1 MVKHGKTLLSLFF
14 STSVEAEASCFVCFN
29 RALAVKNASKVR
41 SASEWTS
48 WARQNRKSTGLFR
61 RWVSHMAFGE
71 AAKMDVHHTHTREI
85 ELVWC
90 WCLFFWVVESRI
102 QMEGLILAVGCLLF
116 FPTLMLRSP
125 EYGMLSKCRWILAP
139 QHWLIPGYSESSN
152 R

>member
-14 STSVEAEASCFVCFN
+14 STSVEAEASCFVCFS
-29 RALAVKNASKVR
+29 RALAVKNTSKVR

-71 AAKMDVHHTHTREI
+71 AAKMDVHHTHKRNRACVMLMLI
-85 ELVWC
+85 FLGAWVYNSNGGADIGSWVLV
-90 WCLFFWVVESRI
+90 
-102 QMEGLILAVGCLLF
+102 F

-125 EYGMLSKCRWILAP
+125 EYGMISKCRWILAP
-139 QHWLIPGYSESSN
+139 QHWLIPGYSASSN